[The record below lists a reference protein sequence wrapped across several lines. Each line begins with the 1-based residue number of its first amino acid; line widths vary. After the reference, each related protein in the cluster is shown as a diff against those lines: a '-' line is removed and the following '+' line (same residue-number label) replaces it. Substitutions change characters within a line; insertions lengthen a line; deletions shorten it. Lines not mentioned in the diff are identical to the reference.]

1 MFTGWTP
8 EVVMSDIASFY
19 AWGVAGVCNNQD
31 YQDGRQ
37 ILLLQEYSAGV
48 AWPSFSIYVN
58 PYHQVDYKSFTNYRM
73 LFYTFANWNS
83 SQNSTSGDNVRKYV
97 NGFNFEGFAL
107 AHGNALAL
115 RHYIR
120 DFSSGLSVMQGGY
133 EMPLWGDNIFSNKM
147 SAMAM
152 MSANAGSYIS
162 TFSQGFE
169 TNLLWQSVA
178 LDALQSAPQ
187 LQNDYTTN
195 QGSAWLKPLV
205 NGRFAVYLEN
215 ESTNSSTNILIT
227 LPPVPLYSAGWNLT
241 NVWNGSSLGNFT
253 GSFTTNLPV
262 GGSFFGILTPLMGSV
277 SNTLAPAS
285 ITFPATTVNWTNTFG
300 VAITLYIDNTAV
312 TGTSLSIN
320 GGVVF
325 SGLSLDETITLQSGD
340 FFSEAYTIG
349 TPTAKWHPYP

>member
-1 MFTGWTP
+1 
-8 EVVMSDIASFY
+8 
-19 AWGVAGVCNNQD
+19 
-31 YQDGRQ
+31 
-37 ILLLQEYSAGV
+37 LQEYSAGV

-58 PYHQVDYKSFTNYRM
+58 PYQQVDYKNLANNRM
-73 LFYTFANWNS
+73 LFYTFANWIP
-83 SQNSTSGDNVRKYV
+83 SQGSTSGDNVRKYV
-97 NGFNFEGFAL
+97 NGFNFDSFGF

-285 ITFPATTVNWTNTFG
+285 ITFLINNTYTNSTGSRALLVGQFYYNASSSYPFNVIYYTNSGVARQLPVTLLGINGAYTYNPFVIPLNPGDTFSTTNTSG
-300 VAITLYIDNTAV
+300 STLYLTNTILW
-312 TGTSLSIN
+312 G
-320 GGVVF
+320 F
-325 SGLSLDETITLQSGD
+325 
-340 FFSEAYTIG
+340 
-349 TPTAKWHPYP
+349 